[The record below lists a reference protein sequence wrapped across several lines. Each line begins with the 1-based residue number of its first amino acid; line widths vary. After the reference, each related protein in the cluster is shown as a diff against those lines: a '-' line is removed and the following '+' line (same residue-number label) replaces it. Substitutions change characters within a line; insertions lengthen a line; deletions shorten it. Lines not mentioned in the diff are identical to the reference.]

1 MSDVVESPVAG
12 SGTGAPGGELV
23 VALAGNP
30 NVGKTTLFNALTGL
44 KQKVANYPG
53 VTVEKKVGRCSL
65 KTQNAKLKTQN
76 RGSDAVSGS
85 GSGGEGEGAGGEWCS
100 IIDLPGTYSLASR
113 SPDEHV
119 ARQVVLGQIAGTPRP
134 DVIVVVA
141 DASNLERN
149 LYLVTQVLE
158 LGRPTVLALSMQ
170 DVAEA
175 QGKRVDAE
183 KLSVLLK
190 VPVVPVQAHRGKG
203 IDALK
208 AEIAK
213 ASRHTATPLTLA
225 LPEVMETHVE
235 RLKRILAEE
244 GLAGT
249 EQAAFDAH
257 LMLSTGEDEA
267 DVPDPRRDH
276 PRVRAEIAA
285 ALAACEAAEIDPIGA
300 EVEAHYAY
308 IGSVVHECVREEHAP
323 GANRV
328 SRTDKIDRIVTH
340 KVWGMAIFVGIMG
353 LIFYSIFSLVDPLMR
368 WINDSGGL
376 FDRLKDVVNGHMAEG
391 PLRSLLTDGVIAG
404 VGNVVV
410 FLPQIALLFFFLA
423 LLEDSGY
430 MSRAAFLMDRVMS
443 KVGLH
448 GKSFIPLLSG
458 YACAVPA
465 IMGTR
470 VIENRRDRLAT
481 ILVLP
486 LMSCSARLPVYLL
499 VIGTF
504 FAGAGSLGRAGV
516 LLTMYALGTL
526 AAFGLAWVF
535 KRTLLKG
542 PAPAFI
548 LEMPPYRVP
557 HWKVVI
563 ATVSQRCWAFLKRAG
578 TLIFAFSVVM
588 WAATSYP
595 KPKTW
600 TRDYGSELA
609 KIEPQLKDLEFKAEQ
624 VAQPRTQVLGDAR
637 PEWLPGE
644 KERFENLSAQ
654 KEALENAQAEEVLEH
669 SAAGR
674 VGKFIAPVFRPLG
687 YDWKL
692 SIGVTGA
699 FFAREVIV
707 STMGVVYS
715 VGQADEEST
724 ALKDH
729 LAAAYTPL
737 VGVSLMVFV
746 VFCMQC
752 LSTLA
757 VAKRETGHWGW
768 PVFMFVYMTGLAWVM
783 AFLVYQ
789 GGLLLGF
796 H

>member
-1 MSDVVESPVAG
+1 MSDAVESLPP
-12 SGTGAPGGELV
+12 SPPPAPGATSRELH

-53 VTVEKKVGRCSL
+53 VTVEKKVGRCEL
-65 KTQNAKLKTQN
+65 PPTHGTPAPPCQ
-76 RGSDAVSGS
+76 
-85 GSGGEGEGAGGEWCS
+85 

-158 LGRPTVLALSMQ
+158 LGRPAVLALSML

-175 QGKRVDAE
+175 QGKRIDLH
-183 KLSVLLK
+183 KLGMHLHI
-190 VPVVPVQAHRGKG
+190 PVVPVQAHKGKG
-203 IDALK
+203 IDLLK
-208 AEIAK
+208 AEIARAARR
-213 ASRHTATPLTLA
+213 ASAEPLTLP
-225 LPEVMETHVE
+225 LPEVMETHIE

-244 GLAGT
+244 HLSGP

-257 LMLSTGEDEA
+257 LMISTGDDEA
-267 DVPDPRRDH
+267 DIPDPRRAH
-276 PRVRAEIAA
+276 PRVRAEITD
-285 ALAACEAAEIDPIGA
+285 ALAACDKAEIDPIGA

-308 IGSVVHECVREEHAP
+308 IAAIVHDCVREETAP
-323 GANRV
+323 GASRL
-328 SRTDKIDRIVTH
+328 SRTDKIDRVVTH
-340 KVWGMAIFVGIMG
+340 KFWGMLIFVGIMG
-353 LIFYSIFSLVDPLMR
+353 AIFYSIFSLADPIMR
-368 WINDSGGL
+368 LINDSGGL
-376 FDRLKDVVNGHMAEG
+376 FDRLKEFVNSHMSEG
-391 PLRSLLTDGVIAG
+391 SLRSLLTDGVIAG
-404 VGNVVV
+404 VGNVIV
-410 FLPQIALLFFFLA
+410 FLPQIAMLFLFLA

-499 VIGTF
+499 IIGTF
-504 FAGAGSLGRAGV
+504 FARYGSWGRAGV
-516 LLTMYALGTL
+516 LLAMYALGTL
-526 AAFGLAWVF
+526 SAFGLAWIF

-578 TLIFAFSVVM
+578 TLIFAFSVLM

-595 KPKTW
+595 KPAHYSQNYAALIAQEQTALAAQPAPPAQ
-600 TRDYGSELA
+600 ELENRKS
-609 KIEPQLKDLEFKAEQ
+609 KIENWQ
-624 VAQPRTQVLGDAR
+624 
-637 PEWLPGE
+637 
-644 KERFENLSAQ
+644 
-654 KEALENAQAEEVLEH
+654 NAQAQEILEH
-669 SAAGR
+669 SVAGR
-674 VGKFIAPVFRPLG
+674 VGRFIAPVFQPLG

-715 VGQADEEST
+715 VGQADEESA
-724 ALKDH
+724 ALKDS
-729 LAAAYTPL
+729 LAQAYTPL
-737 VGVSLMVFV
+737 VGLSLMVFV

-768 PVFMFVYMTGLAWVM
+768 PAFMFVYMTALAWIM
-783 AFLVYQ
+783 AFITYQ
-789 GGLLLGF
+789 GGHLLGF